1 METPVRAPV
10 PTAAEGGRRPLD
22 EGSAMIVTLLV
33 LALLVALAG
42 TVSSVTIN
50 NLGAS
55 LKSQQAGAALDAADA
70 GVAQAFAYLRL
81 GVGGLTC
88 SPTCTSNPW
97 GNMDAPASAGVPG
110 TAGQAYAVWIEPIAP
125 SPANNPALYRI
136 HSTGTAKGPARRVVE
151 VDVEVGR
158 TQVPLGVYG
167 RTING
172 GGDVGLHNE
181 SLFSTG
187 CVYLR
192 SKLQF
197 TGIDVAYGIN
207 AAVHTSQIITDSQG
221 TGQYC
226 AGTNKAIHASQAC
239 NASYPYDQDHLGGS
253 LLGTPCATTQT
264 GHPNY
269 YGATD
274 LDGDGT
280 ADVNG
285 SFLRD
290 DATLQKLYGVRKPP
304 LNQYELADL
313 RAVAQAQGNLWTK
326 ATGWTSPDEQQA
338 VMYFDLT
345 STDPG
350 GIVDLNDIVGF
361 SRTAGL
367 SATDPACGKKSLII
381 IIEGGNARLSS
392 NQQVAASVFL
402 VSAAPYGQ
410 LLKANGNSLF
420 IGTIYADT
428 LNFTG
433 TADISM
439 DECFVSNLAP
449 GLLQLRQAA
458 YRELDR

>member
-1 METPVRAPV
+1 
-10 PTAAEGGRRPLD
+10 
-22 EGSAMIVTLLV
+22 MIVTLLV

-55 LKSQQAGAALDAADA
+55 VKSQQAGAALDAADA

-81 GVGGLTC
+81 GVGGLSC
-88 SPTCTSNPW
+88 SPTCTANPW
-97 GNMDAPASAGVPG
+97 GNKDAPATATVPG
-110 TAGQAYAVWIEPIAP
+110 TAGQAYAVWIQPVAP
-125 SPANNPALYRI
+125 SPANNPGLYRI
-136 HSTGTAKGPARRVVE
+136 HSTGTAKGSARRILE
-151 VDVEVGR
+151 VDVEVAR

-187 CVYLR
+187 CVYVR

-197 TGIDVAYGIN
+197 FGIDAAYGIN
-207 AAVHTSQIITDSQG
+207 AAVHTSQIVTDSQG

-226 AGTNKAIHASQAC
+226 TGTNKAIHATQAC
-239 NASYPYDQDHLGGS
+239 NLLYPYDQDRLGGS
-253 LLGTPCATTQT
+253 LLSTACATTQISHLT
-264 GHPNY
+264 Y

-274 LDGDGT
+274 LDGDGSP
-280 ADVNG
+280 DVNG

-304 LNQYELADL
+304 LSQNELADL
-313 RAVAQAQGNLWTK
+313 RAVAKAQGNLWTK

-345 STDPG
+345 ATDPG
-350 GIVDLNDIVGF
+350 GIVDLNDITGF
-361 SRTAGL
+361 SRPGSL
-367 SATDPACGKKSLII
+367 SANDPACTKKSLII
-381 IIEGGNARLSS
+381 IIEGGNATLSS
-392 NQQVAASVFL
+392 NQQLSASVFL
-402 VSAAPYGQ
+402 VSGAPYGQ
-410 LLKANGNSLF
+410 LLRANGNSLF

-439 DECFVSNLAP
+439 DECFVSNLAA